1 MEHLSEPKK
10 LKYNRMAVFKFI
22 VAYKVAHDGNS
33 PTLRDIMR
41 AFEISSSSV
50 ANFIVRDLTAMGL
63 IRLPPIRA
71 GRTIAR
77 GIEVIGGEW
86 TCRQVEM

>member
-1 MEHLSEPKK
+1 MEHLSEANKQ
-10 LKYNRMAVFKFI
+10 KYNRMAVFKFI

-41 AFEISSSSV
+41 EFEISSSSV
-50 ANFIVRDLTAMGL
+50 ANFIVRDLAAMGL
-63 IRLPPIRA
+63 IRLPPDCA
-71 GRTIAR
+71 GRKISR

-86 TCRQVEM
+86 TCCQMKV